1 MLFFLK
7 NFYNGGEFT
16 QKLHNK
22 KNCDKYCFTFGQENW
37 FFWWKLANAGSNKKK
52 TFNINFDK
60 I

>member
-22 KNCDKYCFTFGQENW
+22 KNCDKDCFTIGKENW
-37 FFWWKLANAGSNKKK
+37 FFWWKLANG
-52 TFNINFDK
+52 FQ
-60 I
+60 